1 MLQFET
7 SSRNAAES
15 VRYGPTTGHRVV
27 KDRLM
32 RQEALV
38 SFEEATSW
46 SLLWHLHGKGS
57 EELPEELIL
66 FPTTS
71 YLEACQFV
79 DYDHAVPFKHCP
91 SLGSWCS
98 NTCNAAPNWRECMDA
113 DIWPMIR
120 AWAGE
125 NHGSQESDD
134 SFLPG
139 FNDGTSSDIFAG
151 SSRSDYPKLACLNKK
166 FKSLIGSGYLYK
178 LRRRLGVI
186 EHWVYL
192 ACISLSWIWALL
204 PLLLLSLMCIGIA
217 CKI

>member
-1 MLQFET
+1 MLPLWGNQVDGFSKVVCRRYFERTREEQRNNSQVFCPELLPILDPILQFET

-46 SLLWHLHGKGS
+46 SLLWYLHGKGS

-91 SLGSWCS
+91 SLGS
-98 NTCNAAPNWRECMDA
+98 
-113 DIWPMIR
+113 
-120 AWAGE
+120 
-125 NHGSQESDD
+125 
-134 SFLPG
+134 
-139 FNDGTSSDIFAG
+139 
-151 SSRSDYPKLACLNKK
+151 
-166 FKSLIGSGYLYK
+166 
-178 LRRRLGVI
+178 
-186 EHWVYL
+186 
-192 ACISLSWIWALL
+192 
-204 PLLLLSLMCIGIA
+204 
-217 CKI
+217 